1 MDELQSQTG
10 ETQNNR
16 NSSNYHF
23 EVAYLLFAH
32 SYFRCFLN
40 GENSGARKKILKV
53 NAISYTKIHF
63 MALHFL
69 AKPSQDYY
77 CQKVWKQKL
86 HLCLLWRPI
95 EILHDV
101 KELEKSGVQYIRS
114 LDITGSTYFRNDFT
128 PLWSAEKD
136 VWNRWVRHSVPIPWL
151 TTTTTTIV
159 PPTWPKNESLSIF
172 LSLLVSVWH

>member
-32 SYFRCFLN
+32 SYFRCFLSISLN

-69 AKPSQDYY
+69 AKP
-77 CQKVWKQKL
+77 
-86 HLCLLWRPI
+86 
-95 EILHDV
+95 
-101 KELEKSGVQYIRS
+101 KSLKTKTAPVFVV
-114 LDITGSTYFRNDFT
+114 TTNRN
-128 PLWSAEKD
+128 PS
-136 VWNRWVRHSVPIPWL
+136 
-151 TTTTTTIV
+151 
-159 PPTWPKNESLSIF
+159 
-172 LSLLVSVWH
+172 